1 MLELSGVSKTFG
13 PLKALDDVSLTVAN
27 NVVAGL
33 IGPNGSGK
41 STLLHAVVG
50 RVTADSGRM
59 SVDNT
64 DITALS
70 VPDRVRAGLSIK
82 FQLPRIYR
90 ELTLRENL
98 LLASQRSQGLG
109 ALMASRS
116 RRRLSSAVDETLERF
131 RLADVVSR
139 LAGELSHGQQQWL
152 EIAMA
157 MSVSPKVLLLD
168 EPTGGMSPEEREA
181 TGQIIRELA
190 SRCSV
195 LIVEHDLDW
204 IRRLCDQITVLH
216 QGRVVL
222 TGTPGQIERDEAVR
236 EVYRARV

>member
-1 MLELSGVSKTFG
+1 MLELRGVSKTFG
-13 PLKALDDVSLTVAN
+13 PLKALDDVSLQVSD

-41 STLLHAVVG
+41 STLLHTIVA
-50 RVTADSGRM
+50 RVEADSGQM
-59 SVDNT
+59 SVDGK
-64 DITALS
+64 DITTMS
-70 VPDRVRAGLSIK
+70 VPQRVRAGLSIK

-90 ELTLRENL
+90 ELTPRDNL
-98 LLASQRSQGLG
+98 LLAAQRAEGLG
-109 ALMASRS
+109 SLLLSRS
-116 RRRLSSAVDETLERF
+116 RRRLQLQIDETLERF
-131 RLADVVSR
+131 RLADAGSR
-139 LAGELSHGQQQWL
+139 AAGALSHGQQQWL

-168 EPTGGMSPEEREA
+168 EPTGGMSPEERA
-181 TGQIIRELA
+181 WTGEIIRELS

-222 TGTPGQIERDEAVR
+222 TGTPAEIERDENVK

>member
-1 MLELSGVSKTFG
+1 MLELHGVSKTFG
-13 PLKALDDVSLTVAN
+13 PLKALDDVSLTVAD

-41 STLLHAVVG
+41 STLLHTVVA
-50 RVTADSGRM
+50 RVQADSGRM
-59 SVDNT
+59 SVDGT
-64 DITALS
+64 DITAMS
-70 VPDRVRAGLSIK
+70 VPQRVRAGLSIK

-90 ELTLRENL
+90 ELTLHDNL

-109 ALMASRS
+109 SLMTSRS
-116 RRRLSSAVDETLERF
+116 RRRLSSAVDETLHRF
-131 RLADVVSR
+131 RLSDVVSQ

-181 TGQIIRELA
+181 TGQIIRELS

-222 TGTPGQIERDEAVR
+222 TGTPGEIESDEAVK

>member
-1 MLELSGVSKTFG
+1 MLELCGVSKTFG
-13 PLKALDDVSLTVAN
+13 PLKALDDVSLQVSD

-41 STLLHAVVG
+41 STLLHTIVA
-50 RVTADSGRM
+50 RVEADSGQM
-59 SVDNT
+59 SVDGK
-64 DITALS
+64 DITTMS
-70 VPDRVRAGLSIK
+70 VPQRVRAGLSIK

-90 ELTLRENL
+90 ELTPRDNL
-98 LLASQRSQGLG
+98 LLAAQRAEGLG
-109 ALMASRS
+109 SLLLSRS
-116 RRRLSSAVDETLERF
+116 RRRLQLQIDETLERF
-131 RLADVVSR
+131 RLADAGSR
-139 LAGELSHGQQQWL
+139 AAGALSHGQQQWL

-168 EPTGGMSPEEREA
+168 EPTGGMSPEERA
-181 TGQIIRELA
+181 WTGEIIRELS

-222 TGTPGQIERDEAVR
+222 TGTPAEIERDENVK